1 MVNEELG
8 DEIVNSFQIRLPFT
22 KGMLHRV
29 DFHAFLGE
37 FDSDYQ
43 EDTYIIKDAF
53 GIDRDLKLANII
65 MTKSMFKCFKWI
77 KNFCGSE
84 KDPMDF

>member
-1 MVNEELG
+1 
-8 DEIVNSFQIRLPFT
+8 
-22 KGMLHRV
+22 MLHRV